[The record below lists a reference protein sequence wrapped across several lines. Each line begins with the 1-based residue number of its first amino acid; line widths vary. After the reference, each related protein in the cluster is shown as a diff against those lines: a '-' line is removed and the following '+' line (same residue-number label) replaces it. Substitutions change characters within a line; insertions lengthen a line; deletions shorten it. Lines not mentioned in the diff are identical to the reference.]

1 MYEDYYN
8 NFYKELARIDD
19 KNNSFDKIKNLL
31 PELKGKEKIID
42 IGCGHGSVSYE
53 LIKKGFEVY
62 GLEINDEALENLKSK
77 GFKIIKKDITQP
89 LEINDRFDV
98 VLLLD
103 VLEHVFDPFGLL
115 AEAKKITSKDGYI
128 IISVP
133 LYFDLLDRLKILFT
147 GNIISLDNLCY
158 GVENYKKFRTFNYDH
173 VRFFRPKE
181 ILEMGNKLNLKFDK
195 AEYLPS
201 FYLGRN
207 KLLKLVMKIISNKIT
222 APLYPNLLAH
232 SMKVRWKVS

>member
-19 KNNSFDKIKNLL
+19 RNNTFDKIKNLL
-31 PELKGKEKIID
+31 PDLKGKERIID
-42 IGCGHGSVSYE
+42 IGCGHGSVSHE
-53 LIKKGFEVY
+53 LVKRGFDVY
-62 GLEINDEALENLKSK
+62 GLEINDEALENLKTK
-77 GFKIIKKDITQP
+77 GFKIIKKDITLP
-89 LEINDRFDV
+89 LELNDKFDV

-103 VLEHVFDPFGLL
+103 VLEHVFDPFALL
-115 AEAKKITSKDGYI
+115 AEAQKITSKGGYI

-158 GVENYKKFRTFNYDH
+158 GKENYNKFRTYNYDH

-181 ILEMGNKLNLKFDK
+181 ILEMGSRMNLNIDK
-195 AEYLPS
+195 TEYLPS
-201 FYLGRN
+201 FYLGSN
-207 KLLKLVMKIISNKIT
+207 ILLKIIMKFISNKIT
-222 APLYPNLLAH
+222 APIYPNLLAH

>member
-19 KNNSFDKIKNLL
+19 QNNSFDKIKNLL
-31 PELKGKEKIID
+31 PELKVKERIID
-42 IGCGHGSVSYE
+42 IGCGHGSVSHE

-62 GLEINDEALENLKSK
+62 GLEINDEALEKLKSK
-77 GFKIIKKDITQP
+77 GFKTIKKDITQP
-89 LEINDRFDV
+89 LEINDKFGL

-103 VLEHVFDPFGLL
+103 VLEHVLDPFALL
-115 AEAKKITSKDGYI
+115 AEAKDITAEDGYI

-158 GVENYKKFRTFNYDH
+158 GEENYKKFKTFNYDH
-173 VRFFRPKE
+173 IRFFRPKE
-181 ILEMGNKLNLKFDK
+181 ILEMGRKLNLKFDK
-195 AEYLPS
+195 VEYLPT
-201 FYLGRN
+201 FYLGN
-207 KLLKLVMKIISNKIT
+207 NILLKFIMKIMSNKIT
-222 APLYPNLLAH
+222 APIYPNLLAH
-232 SMKVRWKVS
+232 SMKVRWKVN

>member
-19 KNNSFDKIKNLL
+19 QHNSFDKIKNLL
-31 PELKGKEKIID
+31 PQLKGTEKIID
-42 IGCGHGSVSYE
+42 IGCGHGSVSHE
-53 LIKKGFEVY
+53 LIRKGFEVY

-89 LEINDRFDV
+89 LEINDKFDL

-103 VLEHVFDPFGLL
+103 VLEHLFDPFALL
-115 AEAKKITSKDGYI
+115 EEAKKITSEGGYI

-158 GVENYKKFRTFNYDH
+158 GRENYKKFRTFNYDH
-173 VRFFRPKE
+173 IRFFRPKE
-181 ILEMGNKLNLKFDK
+181 ILEMGSRINLKFEK
-195 AEYLPS
+195 AEYLPT

-207 KLLKLVMKIISNKIT
+207 ILLKAVMKIISNKIT
-222 APLYPNLLAH
+222 APIFPNLLAH
-232 SMKVRWKVS
+232 SMKVRWKVN